1 MSHHNEGLY
10 KIGPHGRF
18 EADMFNSWVQFTK
31 PNRDLTRPDPSSYSY
46 INFNHITQN
55 VDGYTVAAY
64 VVYSAL
70 MGKVNKQ

>member
-1 MSHHNEGLY
+1 MDGS
-10 KIGPHGRF
+10 RQTC
-18 EADMFNSWVQFTK
+18 SWVQFTK